1 MDGVAEP
8 TYFTE
13 VNKSFVAV
21 IYYRD
26 RERLHVSLSLIAV
39 VMPVLKTS
47 SSAFPQ
53 ALVCFSPSLH
63 FLQAM
68 LPI

>member
-1 MDGVAEP
+1 M
-8 TYFTE
+8 T
-13 VNKSFVAV
+13 FVAV
-21 IYYRD
+21 IYYQD

-39 VMPVLKTS
+39 VTLVLKTS

-53 ALVCFSPSLH
+53 ALLFPSLQ

-68 LPI
+68 VPI